1 MLAMRP
7 LALCC
12 ELSFEFGDSR
22 RYNYLRSTLGLKEYL
37 SHQFMVIPGHFKIN
51 WWMFINITGVTVVT
65 FHTVKL
71 ILFDSEEIVRQLS
84 FTNNLEYH
92 D

>member
-37 SHQFMVIPGHFKIN
+37 SHQFMVIPARSFQN
-51 WWMFINITGVTVVT
+51 
-65 FHTVKL
+65 
-71 ILFDSEEIVRQLS
+71 QLVDV
-84 FTNNLEYH
+84 Y
-92 D
+92 